1 MKKQSRIIVVIA
13 LIVILLA
20 VTSSAGCSCLRQ
32 ACQPYG
38 PRVTGDGAGGAI
50 AVYEDIKSGNQH
62 DFYVQKISSKG
73 EALWGE
79 EGVLIGS
86 AYKQCDSFHELHI
99 VGDGSGGAIV
109 TWSGYPSEPDW
120 KQPPGRRPIEYLT
133 HVTRVN
139 TNGNIVWQR
148 EVMGVDHM
156 ISDGAGGVLIASDEN
171 YEEGTFSVTSI
182 DSDGDFP
189 WGEEGV
195 SIRCE
200 GYTDHSL
207 GLTSDGNGGAI
218 IIWEELQTEPGPK
231 PHQPE
236 TTNRIFAQK
245 IDAKGNLSWGEEGV
259 LLYTTPEGVYSEEP
273 KLVSDSSGGA
283 VAVWMQVP
291 EGRIEEGSPRA
302 LLNDIYVQ
310 RVDTGGNVLWTP
322 NGVPLNA
329 YEGGGFPHNLLV
341 VGDDADGAIIFLRGG
356 YAQRIGAG
364 GNMMWQPGGVKVTGS
379 SPNSAISDGSG
390 GAIVT
395 FGCKEAEAKKSRLC
409 VQRID
414 ADGRT
419 MWPGDGT
426 VVTDHR
432 THAIAYDGQGGAV
445 IAWGIGK
452 STFSSEKSYA
462 QRISA
467 DGKLLWGEEGIKLNP

>member
-1 MKKQSRIIVVIA
+1 MKKRARIIVIA
-13 LIVILLA
+13 LTVILLA
-20 VTSSAGCSCLRQ
+20 LTSNTGCGCLRQ

-38 PRVTGDGAGGAI
+38 PRVTGDRAGGAL
-50 AVYEDIKSGNQH
+50 AVYEDIKSNNQH
-62 DFYVQKISSKG
+62 DFYVQKISPGG

-79 EGVLIGS
+79 KGVLIGS
-86 AYKQCDSFHELHI
+86 AYKQCDSFHELYI
-99 VGDGSGGAIV
+99 VSDGSGGAIV
-109 TWSGYPSEPDW
+109 TWGGYPSEPDW
-120 KQPPGRRPIEYLT
+120 ELPPGQRPMEYLT
-133 HVTRVN
+133 HVTRVD
-139 TNGNIVWQR
+139 TNGDIMWQR
-148 EVMGVDHM
+148 EVMSVDHM
-156 ISDGAGGVLIASDEN
+156 ISDGNGGVLIASDEN
-171 YEEGTFSVTSI
+171 YEEGTLSVTSI

-341 VGDDADGAIIFLRGG
+341 VGDDAGGAIIFLWGG
-356 YAQRIGAG
+356 YAQKIGAG
-364 GNMMWQPGGVKVTGS
+364 GKTEWQPGGVEVITS
-379 SPNSAISDGSG
+379 TLPSNAISDGSG
-390 GAIVT
+390 GVIVT
-395 FGCKEAEAKKSRLC
+395 FGHKESGSKKSMLY
-409 VQRID
+409 VQKIYATGITVCPGIGTLVTEHGTHD
-414 ADGRT
+414 IAHDG
-419 MWPGDGT
+419 
-426 VVTDHR
+426 H
-432 THAIAYDGQGGAV
+432 GGAIV
-445 IAWGIGK
+445 AWGSGK
-452 STFSSEKSYA
+452 SMFSSEKSYV
-462 QRISA
+462 QKVSA
-467 DGKLLWGEEGIKLNP
+467 EGKLLWGEKGIRLNP